1 MKVLKQLITLFF
13 TMLVIS
19 VAPIASAASAQG
31 AVEYVDD
38 AAITAKVKAAIL
50 AEPSLKSSDI
60 KVETE
65 KGTVHLS
72 GAVGSEEEQKKAAD
86 VAVAVKGV
94 SSVKNDLVLK

>member
-1 MKVLKQLITLFF
+1 MKFLKQFIALFF
-13 TMLVIS
+13 TMLVFS
-19 VAPIASAASAQG
+19 VAPVASAASADG

-72 GAVGSEEEQKKAAD
+72 GAVGSEAEQKKAAD

>member
-1 MKVLKQLITLFF
+1 MKFIKQSLTLLFAVLALSL
-13 TMLVIS
+13 
-19 VAPIASAASAQG
+19 APMIASAEGTA
-31 AVEYVDD
+31 EYVDD

-72 GAVGSEEEQKKAAD
+72 GAVGSEAEQKKAAD

>member
-1 MKVLKQLITLFF
+1 MKFIKPLIALFITVF
-13 TMLVIS
+13 AFS

-31 AVEYVDD
+31 TVEYVDD

-65 KGTVHLS
+65 KGIVHLS
-72 GAVGSEEEQKKAAD
+72 GAVGSEAEQKKAAD